1 MKILIIIF
9 IFYANFSFSLTFE
22 DLDFLR
28 LISNKDS
35 PSIIENGNNFC
46 NDFFKNASFSK
57 NDEYKNYFLCKFSKK
72 RNRFYIY
79 LLGVEKKQ
87 TNSLKDFCINILK
100 TWPEIYDHMDVK
112 FKTQKKN
119 YLSGFY
125 VDNFF
130 NLKVLDFSNEIT
142 KDQRKINNEIN
153 NFIIENRYN
162 FSQDNV
168 KNNLS
173 IQKEI
178 NKINKI
184 YKKIINGSFTNLDIL
199 IKKTLDE
206 IVRYKIF
213 VNDLKNL
220 KSYSCNW
227 IPGKGFEPYIKR
239 EKFTEFENI

>member
-9 IFYANFSFSLTFE
+9 IFYSNFSFSLTFE

-119 YLSGFY
+119 
-125 VDNFF
+125 
-130 NLKVLDFSNEIT
+130 
-142 KDQRKINNEIN
+142 
-153 NFIIENRYN
+153 
-162 FSQDNV
+162 
-168 KNNLS
+168 
-173 IQKEI
+173 
-178 NKINKI
+178 
-184 YKKIINGSFTNLDIL
+184 
-199 IKKTLDE
+199 
-206 IVRYKIF
+206 
-213 VNDLKNL
+213 
-220 KSYSCNW
+220 
-227 IPGKGFEPYIKR
+227 
-239 EKFTEFENI
+239 